1 MEHQED
7 SKEKCRAHDWWAEFC
22 QDSAVHGMP
31 YLARRDL
38 HWVERLFWLAM
49 ILASAYYA
57 ISSCYSQWERFRNN
71 PIVYEYEYLFALRNF
86 TFIGLT
92 FCTTYETEEQVAK
105 LIRDTWAVDP
115 TQDPAKAAYYKEFL
129 YVLNRLRYNNLE
141 TLKPFEND
149 TTLSNL
155 AYVDMLLALQEKVL
169 PSPRPVLMAPIITE
183 VGLCQS
189 TSQLTRYGN
198 PYGRLETLNVTP
210 VRQCGFFNECQ
221 FMHKP
226 FNSIQTHVFLYMHD
240 VNELML
246 PHDRRTITFDAK
258 TKSSYVLKLL
268 ISSISADREV
278 RNLPVAYR
286 KCRYHDENNLRYYS
300 PYHPSLC
307 RLECRIN
314 WALSMCH
321 CKPFFYAAAPQA
333 PICNVTGML
342 CLAESNWLERPCH
355 CFSLCRETTYSI
367 IEEYEQ
373 SGGDQSYVGEQFERT
388 IIIKLELPKMGM
400 KRRVVFSTDQLIM
413 SFGGAIGLFLGASF
427 MTFYGLIHL
436 FLHFLVVQCKCR
448 PRIPQDRAPD
458 GKRKWFTYRKP

>member
-1 MEHQED
+1 MRQSMMAPQED
-7 SKEKCRAHDWWAEFC
+7 SKKESKHDWCAEFC
-22 QDSAVHGMP
+22 DASAVHGMP

-38 HWVERLFWLAM
+38 HWVERLFWLLM
-49 ILASAYYA
+49 VLASAYYA

-92 FCTTYETEEQVAK
+92 FCTKYETEQQVAK
-105 LIRDTWAVDP
+105 LIRTTWSVDA
-115 TQDPAKAAYYKEFL
+115 TQDPVKAAYYKDFL
-129 YVLNRLRYNNLE
+129 YVLNRLRYNNME

-149 TTLSNL
+149 STLNDL
-155 AYVDMLLALQEKVL
+155 AYVDMLLQLQQKVL
-169 PSPRPVLMAPIITE
+169 PHPKPVLMAPIITE
-183 VGLCQS
+183 AGLCQT

-198 PYGRLETLNVTP
+198 PYGQIQSLNVTP

-226 FNSIQTHVFLYMHD
+226 FNSIQTHVYLFLHD
-240 VNELML
+240 VHELML
-246 PHDRRTITFDAK
+246 PYDRRTVFFDARS
-258 TKSSYVLKLL
+258 KSSYVLKLL
-268 ISSISADREV
+268 VSSISADREV

-286 KCRYHDENNLRYYS
+286 KCRYNDENNLQYFS

-314 WALSMCH
+314 WAQSLCH
-321 CKPFFYAAAPQA
+321 CKPFFYAAAPQV

-342 CLAESNWLERPCH
+342 CLAESNWLDKPCH
-355 CFSLCRETTYSI
+355 CFALCRETTYSI

-427 MTFYGLIHL
+427 MTIYGLIYL
-436 FLHFLVVQCKCR
+436 LLHFLVVQCKCR
-448 PRIPQDRAPD
+448 NKVFQ
-458 GKRKWFTYRKP
+458 T